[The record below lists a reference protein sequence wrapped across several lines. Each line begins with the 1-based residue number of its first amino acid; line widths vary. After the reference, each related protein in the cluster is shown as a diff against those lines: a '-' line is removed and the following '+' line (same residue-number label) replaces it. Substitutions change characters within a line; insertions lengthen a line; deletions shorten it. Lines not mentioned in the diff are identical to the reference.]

1 MISARHGVHGQVSR
15 VPAHVSLSVPG
26 ENQRPGHHLRERGD
40 QAAQDSHR
48 QHEEVQAEAGL
59 HGMVDRM
66 VLHCPS
72 IITNKFVFH

>member
-1 MISARHGVHGQVSR
+1 MPRVSARGAMSVS
-15 VPAHVSLSVPG
+15 G
-26 ENQRPGHHLRERGD
+26 EEERPGHHLRERGD

>member
-1 MISARHGVHGQVSR
+1 MRRVTARGAMSVS
-15 VPAHVSLSVPG
+15 G
-26 ENQRPGHHLRERGD
+26 EEERPGHHLRERGD
-40 QAAQDSHR
+40 GPAQDSHR